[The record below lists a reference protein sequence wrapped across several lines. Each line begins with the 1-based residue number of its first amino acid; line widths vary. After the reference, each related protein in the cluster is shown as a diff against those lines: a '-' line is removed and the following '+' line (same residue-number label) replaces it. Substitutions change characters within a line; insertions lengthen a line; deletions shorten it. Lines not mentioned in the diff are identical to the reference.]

1 MIAVPFEFVAGLAVE
16 FGCVDCFWRESDS
29 PEETLHD
36 RSFTG
41 FVAEV
46 WFESLPREFALRW
59 SAVVGYAVRVR
70 RRDEGFGRFAVSVPC
85 VVPEGEVRLGPVSR
99 GSRVRLVRG

>member
-16 FGCVDCFWRESDS
+16 FGCVDCFWRESD
-29 PEETLHD
+29 L
-36 RSFTG
+36 SFTG